1 MGGKYCVL
9 ARDYEDVA
17 WRVADYTDNGLKAA
31 IVWLRAVIKYQ
42 LVELSIR
49 K

>member
-1 MGGKYCVL
+1 MGGKYGVL

-17 WRVADYTDNGLKAA
+17 WRISEFTDSRSKALMTYIKA
-31 IVWLRAVIKYQ
+31 RIKYQ
-42 LVELSIR
+42 LVELSVR

>member
-1 MGGKYCVL
+1 MGGKYAIL

-17 WRVADYTDNGLKAA
+17 WKIADYTDSAIKAA
-31 IVWLRAVIKYQ
+31 VTYIKARIKYQ
-42 LVELSIR
+42 LVELSVR

>member
-1 MGGKYCVL
+1 MGGKYAIL

-17 WRVADYTDNGLKAA
+17 WEIAECTDSAIKAA
-31 IVWLRAVIKYQ
+31 VTYIKARIKYQ
-42 LVELSIR
+42 LVELSVR